1 MSVKTNYLD
10 NLGGGMKTILK
21 YPGAKNR
28 LAPWIVSNMPSHEVY
43 LEPFFGSGAVFF
55 NKEPCRIETINDI
68 DDEVY
73 NFFKT
78 VRRDFDMLAE
88 QLRMTPFSRTEYEN
102 AFKENEN
109 DSSLEKARKFAV
121 KCWMG
126 FGASNRYKN
135 GFRSSQQSSSPSTTK
150 IWNEYPERLLEACS
164 RLKNA
169 QIENLDYRECLS
181 RYDTKDVFIYA
192 DPPYMPGVR
201 KGYIYKHEMDEEE
214 HRQLLSLLLAHPGK
228 VMISGYDTPLYSE
241 MLKGWKKE
249 MHKNQVECGLQKNEC
264 IWMNY

>member
-1 MSVKTNYLD
+1 
-10 NLGGGMKTILK
+10 MKTILK

-181 RYDTKDVFIYA
+181 RDTTQRMYSYTQTRHICPVSAKDIYTS
-192 DPPYMPGVR
+192 MR
-201 KGYIYKHEMDEEE
+201 WM
-214 HRQLLSLLLAHPGK
+214 
-228 VMISGYDTPLYSE
+228 
-241 MLKGWKKE
+241 KK
-249 MHKNQVECGLQKNEC
+249 NTGSF
-264 IWMNY
+264 